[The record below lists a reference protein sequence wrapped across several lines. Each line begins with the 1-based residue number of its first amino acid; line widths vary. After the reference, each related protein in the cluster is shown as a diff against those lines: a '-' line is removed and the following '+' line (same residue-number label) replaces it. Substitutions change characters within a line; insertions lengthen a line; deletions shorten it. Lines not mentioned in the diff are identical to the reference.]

1 MLSRALLIFILT
13 TSKPVFI
20 LCPSWYHV
28 PLPHPLAGQTHKL
41 TFVHPKW
48 IRNLNAIAG
57 LGKNAYLCT
66 GNGRKGS
73 ISRMSDEW
81 KKMSDVR
88 CQM

>member
-28 PLPHPLAGQTHKL
+28 PLPHPQSDQTHKL

-48 IRNLNAIAG
+48 IRNLNAIARRR
-57 LGKNAYLCT
+57 LMAD
-66 GNGRKGS
+66 GRWLKAEG
-73 ISRMSDEW
+73 
-81 KKMSDVR
+81 
-88 CQM
+88 